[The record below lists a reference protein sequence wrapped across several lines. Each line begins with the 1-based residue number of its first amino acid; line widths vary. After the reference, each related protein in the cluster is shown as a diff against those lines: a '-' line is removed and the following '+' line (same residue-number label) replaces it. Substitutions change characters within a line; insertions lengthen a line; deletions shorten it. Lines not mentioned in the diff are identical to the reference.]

1 MWSGEFEYQVYS
13 SFIDGNLDL
22 MTRPVNYLSYETVS
36 NDGQAHDVSL
46 YFEAAPQWAVDQPY
60 QKSS

>member
-1 MWSGEFEYQVYS
+1 
-13 SFIDGNLDL
+13 

-46 YFEAAPQWAVDQPY
+46 YLEAAPQWAVDRPY
-60 QKSS
+60 QKSVSKTGSVGGYLCKYRKC